1 MTQEEYITQVFL
13 HHRMKISQQQ
23 AQKFK
28 KYYDFLVQENQKFN
42 LTAITNFEDV
52 VLKHFVDSAV
62 AVGKFK
68 GSVLDVGSGAGFPGV
83 VLAILRDDL
92 QITLLDSLNKRVNFL
107 NQLIMLL
114 QLKNVKAVHARV
126 EDFKEKQQFDC
137 VTARAVANMQTLSEY
152 LLPFVKIGGRA
163 IIYKG
168 AEFFDELENSQNAI
182 KTLGGQLEEIE
193 RYNLKDAMRAIVVLR
208 KISAA
213 PSKFPRGGNLP
224 RKNPL

>member
-83 VLAILRDDL
+83 VLAILQDDL

-168 AEFFDELENSQNAI
+168 AEFFDELEKSQNAI

-208 KISAA
+208 KVSAA

>member
-152 LLPFVKIGGRA
+152 LLPFVKIGGKA

-193 RYNLKDAMRAIVVLR
+193 RCNLKDAMRAIVVLR

>member
-1 MTQEEYITQVFL
+1 MTQEEYITQAFL

-62 AVGKFK
+62 AVGRFK

-114 QLKNVKAVHARV
+114 QLKNIKAVHARV

>member
-28 KYYDFLVQENQKFN
+28 KYYDFLTQENQKFN

-114 QLKNVKAVHARV
+114 QLKNIKAVHARI

-137 VTARAVANMQTLSEY
+137 TTARAVANMQTLSEY

>member
-114 QLKNVKAVHARV
+114 QLKNIKAVHARV

>member
-1 MTQEEYITQVFL
+1 MTQEEYITQAFL

-62 AVGKFK
+62 VVGKFK

-114 QLKNVKAVHARV
+114 HLKNIKAVHARV

-163 IIYKG
+163 IVYKG
-168 AEFFDELENSQNAI
+168 AEFFDELESSQNAI

>member
-193 RYNLKDAMRAIVVLR
+193 RYNLKDAVRAIVVLR

>member
-62 AVGKFK
+62 AVGRFK

-114 QLKNVKAVHARV
+114 QLKNVKAVHTRV

-208 KISAA
+208 KVSAA